1 MYIDGREFKNALGEK
16 MRHPKIKKNTKVRRL
31 ERNHCE
37 YNKDYAGFAT
47 EPIRNVQKITMVEK
61 HAKTMNS

>member
-16 MRHPKIKKNTKVRRL
+16 MRHSKIKKNTKVRRL

-37 YNKDYAGFAT
+37 ENKDYAGFARGCDMSKRAKCT
-47 EPIRNVQKITMVEK
+47 ILSGT
-61 HAKTMNS
+61 HAC